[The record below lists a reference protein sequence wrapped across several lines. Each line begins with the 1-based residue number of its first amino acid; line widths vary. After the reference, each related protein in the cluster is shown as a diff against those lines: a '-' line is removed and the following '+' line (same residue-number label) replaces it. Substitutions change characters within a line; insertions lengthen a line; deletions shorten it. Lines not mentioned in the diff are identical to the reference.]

1 MNKIL
6 STFQRFPLIA
16 SATILLSLFLL
27 FNFPSLAQVYSQ
39 PIPRI
44 EAIESSE
51 GVPPAYRLI
60 ISQPENTVYV
70 LCPSGFE
77 AELDYMRNV
86 KAIRCQR
93 FSTP

>member
-1 MNKIL
+1 MNKIF
-6 STFQRFPLIA
+6 STFKRFPRIT

-27 FNFPSLAQVYSQ
+27 FSFPALAQVYSL

-44 EAIESSE
+44 EAIKGSE

-60 ISQPENTVYV
+60 ISQPENMVYV
-70 LCPSGFE
+70 FCPSNFE
-77 AELDYMRNV
+77 AELDYVRNV
-86 KAIRCQR
+86 KTIRCQR

>member
-1 MNKIL
+1 ME
-6 STFQRFPLIA
+6 
-16 SATILLSLFLL
+16 
-27 FNFPSLAQVYSQ
+27 V
-39 PIPRI
+39 
-44 EAIESSE
+44 IESSE

-77 AELDYMRNV
+77 AELDYVRNV
-86 KAIRCQR
+86 KAIRCER